1 MLERSNVPLIKTVT
15 FITRVNEFTTKEMLI
30 RVVKETY
37 CSEDVMIVAMNA
49 MERYENYRSDHEE
62 EVLS

>member
-1 MLERSNVPLIKTVT
+1 MLDRSNVPLIKTLT
-15 FITRVNEFTTKEMLI
+15 FRTRVNEFTTKEMLI

-49 MERYENYRSDHEE
+49 MQRYENCRSDHEE

>member
-1 MLERSNVPLIKTVT
+1 MLETSNVLLIKTVT
-15 FITRVNEFTTKEMLI
+15 FITRVNEFTAKEMLI

-37 CSEDVMIVAMNA
+37 CSEGVMIVAMNA
-49 MERYENYRSDHEE
+49 MERYENYGSDHEE

>member
-30 RVVKETY
+30 RVVKEADSPENFK
-37 CSEDVMIVAMNA
+37 SEIKW
-49 MERYENYRSDHEE
+49 EIT
-62 EVLS
+62 EVILR

>member
-1 MLERSNVPLIKTVT
+1 MLIKTVT
-15 FITRVNEFTTKEMLI
+15 FITRVNEFTTKEILI